1 MTLRRLVVGIGLVVV
16 LGFLAIQLVPYGRD
30 HTNPPVLSEP
40 SWDSAA
46 TRATA
51 VAACFDCHSNQ
62 AVWPWYSN
70 IAPMSWLIQHDVEEG
85 RQALNWSEWGHG
97 QEGGESAEAV
107 SEGQMPPFS
116 YTLTHLNATL
126 SAADRAAFIRGLVAT
141 FGGGN

>member
-1 MTLRRLVVGIGLVVV
+1 VSVKRLALGIGLAVV
-16 LGFLAIQLVPYGRD
+16 LGFLAIQLVPYGHN

-40 SWDSAA
+40 AWDSAA

-51 VAACFDCHSNQ
+51 VVTCFDCHSNQ
-62 AVWPWYSN
+62 TVWPWYSN
-70 IAPMSWLIQHDVEEG
+70 VAPMSWLVQHDVDEG
-85 RQALNWSEWGHG
+85 RQALNFSEWGNG

-116 YTLTHLNATL
+116 YTLTHPNAKL